1 MKLSSRHLLGL
12 EGMPAEEIGLIL
24 ETAESFKEVLERP
37 IKKVPALRGLTVAN
51 LFFEPSTR
59 TRFSFELAEKRLSA
73 DTVSFSTTTSS
84 VKKGETLM
92 DTVKNI
98 EAMKIDQVVIRHSA
112 PGAPHF
118 LAANIDASVINA
130 GDGAHEHPTQALL
143 DLFTLRE
150 RYGRLDG
157 LRVVIVG
164 DIAHSRVARSD
175 IWGLRTM
182 GASVAV
188 CAPKT
193 LLPLDISQMGVDVFM
208 DLDRAIEGADV
219 INVLRLQRERQSQGL
234 LPSAREYHRQYGI
247 TLERLAGAKKTLT
260 IMHPG
265 PINRGLEITPEVADG
280 PYSVILDQV
289 LNGVAVRMAVLF
301 LLSGGEAGIREA
313 AAVRGE
319 AGIQ

>member
-1 MKLSSRHLLGL
+1 MKLGSPHLLGL
-12 EGMPAEEIGLIL
+12 EGMSGEHIGQIL
-24 ETAESFKEVLERP
+24 DTAESFKEVLERP

-73 DTVSFSTTTSS
+73 DTVSFSTATSS
-84 VKKGETLM
+84 VKKGETLK
-92 DTVKNI
+92 DTVRNI
-98 EAMKIDQVVIRHSA
+98 EAMKVDVVVIRHPA

-118 LAANIDASVINA
+118 LAGSIDASVINA

-143 DLFTLRE
+143 DMFTLRE
-150 RYGRLDG
+150 KYGRLDG
-157 LRVVIVG
+157 LRIVIIG

-175 IWGLRTM
+175 IWGLQTM

-193 LLPLDISQMGVDVFM
+193 LLPLDVSQMGVDVFV
-208 DLDRAIEGADV
+208 DLEEALQGADV

-234 LPSAREYHRQYGI
+234 LPSAREYQRRYGI
-247 TLERLAGAKKTLT
+247 TLERLAGAKRELT

-280 PYSVILDQV
+280 PFSVILDQV

-301 LLSGGEAGIREA
+301 LLSGGEAKIT
-313 AAVRGE
+313 
-319 AGIQ
+319 